1 MTRRGYARVS
11 SLDQDLTVQRD
22 RLLLADCDVIYQ
34 EKMSG
39 EQDTR
44 PELRRC
50 LDAMQ
55 AGEVLVITR
64 VDRLARSISHLY
76 RILGHLQARGA
87 VLEVLEQGGVDVGT
101 PEGRMVL
108 GMLGIFAEFETE
120 LRRARQREG
129 VAHARRR
136 GIHLGRKDALSPA
149 QAYDLRRCRAQGQT
163 IRQLMYHFGIKKT
176 TVYRYLRQAPQAE
189 AEAAD

>member
-1 MTRRGYARVS
+1 LKHLR
-11 SLDQDLTVQRD
+11 
-22 RLLLADCDVIYQ
+22 
-34 EKMSG
+34 EK
-39 EQDTR
+39 DTR

-50 LDAMQ
+50 LDALQ
-55 AGEVLVITR
+55 VGDVLVITR

-76 RILGHLQARGA
+76 RILGQLQERGA
-87 VLEVLEQGGVDVGT
+87 VLEVLEQGGVDVRT

-129 VAHARRR
+129 VGKARRL

-149 QAYDLRRCRAQGQT
+149 QAHDLRRRRAQGQT

-176 TVYRYLRQAPQAE
+176 TVYRYLRQELPDQ

>member
-1 MTRRGYARVS
+1 MRRGYARVS
-11 SLDQDLTVQRD
+11 TVEQDLTVQRD
-22 RLLLADCDVIYQ
+22 RLLLANCDLLYQ
-34 EKMSG
+34 EKLSG
-39 EQDTR
+39 QDDRR
-44 PELRRC
+44 PELMRC
-50 LDAMQ
+50 LQ
-55 AGEVLVITR
+55 AIEADDVLVITR
-64 VDRLARSISHLY
+64 VDRLARSMSHLY

-87 VLEVLEQGGVDVGT
+87 VLEVLEQGGVDVRT

-120 LRRARQREG
+120 LRKARQREG
-129 VAHARRR
+129 LAKARQR
-136 GIHLGRKDALSPA
+136 GTHLGRKDALSPA
-149 QAYDLRRCRAQGQT
+149 QAYDVRRRRAQGQT